1 MFRLRQPVLLGLL
14 QPASLQW
21 FLGVNKLYQLCNW
34 EYLRDPG
41 HHTDTQRLPSSHHF
55 RNLVVDPEPQEC
67 LELRVQGQHNS
78 ADNLYDLMEFVRLAS
93 DLSALWFAGIV
104 KAWKYL
110 ALVRSPGCFSLEW
123 KVALFGERSDGS
135 TFSSIS
141 SAPAPTN
148 VQSSIQIIPLI
159 LESS

>member
-55 RNLVVDPEPQEC
+55 RNLVVD
-67 LELRVQGQHNS
+67 
-78 ADNLYDLMEFVRLAS
+78 
-93 DLSALWFAGIV
+93 
-104 KAWKYL
+104 
-110 ALVRSPGCFSLEW
+110 
-123 KVALFGERSDGS
+123 
-135 TFSSIS
+135 
-141 SAPAPTN
+141 
-148 VQSSIQIIPLI
+148 LI
-159 LESS
+159 LHRGRRSKDSRRKAPLEGKRLIAEVVEF